1 MSEDEANGY
10 DLAHVAADIDLGAHD
25 GNLGDLFNALRR
37 RMGEQLAGLP
47 WRITGGKVSFTMDDM
62 SPLSLA
68 EVEEITGASWLTLNP
83 ETSAVVFKAVTVA
96 HLVIDKQWDEPDVIE
111 LLRSLKGSDLV
122 AAISRDEVWPDP
134 KASSPFAS
142 TRAT

>member
-1 MSEDEANGY
+1 MTEEANGY
-10 DLAHVAADIDLGAHD
+10 DLAMVAADIDLGTHD

-47 WRITGGKVSFTMDDM
+47 WRITVGKVSFTMDDM

-83 ETSAVVFKAVTVA
+83 ETSAVVFKACVVA
-96 HLVIDKQWDEPDVIE
+96 HLVIDEQWTEPDAIE

-134 KASSPFAS
+134 KATSPFAS
-142 TRAT
+142 ASRT